1 MRQETVSGSS
11 ISLAICKSAPRS
23 RQITTPAPHH
33 SVFLQAGCPSCRPTN
48 SFKALKAFSL
58 DQSALNFRSSATQSQ
73 RRSLKFVTAA
83 YTPLYSL
90 PRTVYESSC
99 WTSKEAY
106 ETSHN
111 VRCADRLRL
120 IRDVV
125 LMHRPAA
132 AAAVGGGGGGGNGGD
147 GLIE

>member
-1 MRQETVSGSS
+1 MSGSS

-73 RRSLKFVTAA
+73 PRSLKFVTAA
-83 YTPLYSL
+83 YAALFPPS
-90 PRTVYESSC
+90 
-99 WTSKEAY
+99 
-106 ETSHN
+106 N
-111 VRCADRLRL
+111 G
-120 IRDVV
+120 IRVV
-125 LMHRPAA
+125 LLDIKGSIRNVSQCPLCRQVASHPRCGVNAPSCCCCCCWWWWWWW
-132 AAAVGGGGGGGNGGD
+132 
-147 GLIE
+147 